1 MMIKKFSFRGK
12 TLEELQQMSIEQFAK
27 LCNSRGRRTL
37 QRGFDKHLLG
47 EIEKARKELSGE
59 KGKKQKVLRTHLRD
73 TIIIPPMVGLLFGI
87 HRGNTFEI
95 VEIKPEMLG
104 HYLGEM
110 ALTRKKLVHGK
121 AGIGA
126 TKSST
131 AIAARK

>member
-1 MMIKKFSFRGK
+1 MVVKQFSFRGK
-12 TLEELQQMSIEQFAK
+12 SLQELQQMSIEQFAK

-37 QRGFDKHLLG
+37 LRGFDKHLLK
-47 EIEKARKELSGE
+47 EIEKARKLIGTT
-59 KGKKQKVLRTHLRD
+59 GKPKVLRTHLRD
-73 TIIIPPMVGLLFGI
+73 TIIIPSMVGLLFGI

-110 ALTRKKLVHGK
+110 ALTRKKLSHGK